1 MRSKRP
7 APEQSGHSTTPAT
20 TLEITYRVVSIF
32 RYISQTFLKYVT
44 VIYNMSI
51 DRADKPWIGDRRFTE
66 YRMAIGRSLS
76 LQRPP
81 SIIILGTRGLE
92 SYCTWAVPS
101 PWGAAPAPFDTP
113 HIRMDPISHCS
124 TMPQSWN
131 PLYTSHRH
139 PKQPQTAK
147 IALVTCP

>member
-1 MRSKRP
+1 M
-7 APEQSGHSTTPAT
+7 
-20 TLEITYRVVSIF
+20 
-32 RYISQTFLKYVT
+32 T

-66 YRMAIGRSLS
+66 QVYARSRCLLIGRSLS

-81 SIIILGTRGLE
+81 SSIILGTRGLE
-92 SYCTWAVPS
+92 SIRSWGVPS
-101 PWGAAPAPFDTP
+101 PWGPGPAPFDTP
-113 HIRMDPISHCS
+113 HDRMLPISHCS
-124 TMPQSWN
+124 IMPQSWN

-139 PKQPQTAK
+139 PKQPQNSK